1 MMSFQNI
8 RDFEKIELRAF
19 GTTAVP
25 PLVGYPVERLG
36 ARRIS
41 GHSVRNKV
49 KSLKKKNKNGPI
61 LFNHAVVVEELSHCS
76 SLVSVVLA

>member
-8 RDFEKIELRAF
+8 RDFEKIELRACR
-19 GTTAVP
+19 TTAVP

-41 GHSVRNKV
+41 GHSVRKKV
-49 KSLKKKNKNGPI
+49 KSLKNEKMV
-61 LFNHAVVVEELSHCS
+61 LFC
-76 SLVSVVLA
+76 

>member
-19 GTTAVP
+19 RTTAVP

-41 GHSVRNKV
+41 GHSVRKKV
-49 KSLKKKNKNGPI
+49 KSLKKN
-61 LFNHAVVVEELSHCS
+61 
-76 SLVSVVLA
+76 